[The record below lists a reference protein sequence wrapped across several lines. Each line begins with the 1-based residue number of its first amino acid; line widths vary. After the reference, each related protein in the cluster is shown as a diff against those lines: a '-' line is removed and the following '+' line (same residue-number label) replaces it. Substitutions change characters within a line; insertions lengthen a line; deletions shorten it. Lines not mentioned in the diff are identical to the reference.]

1 MTVHYSGNL
10 GLAHDTA
17 TIQQA
22 MVTLAADE
30 RIQFT
35 FAGGGPQRKA
45 LQDFCRQNS
54 LNRVDFRPY
63 CSRDQLSNS
72 LAEGHLG
79 LVTQNPATTGS
90 IVPSK
95 VYGIM
100 AAGRPLLYIGSPRAT
115 PARIIDRFNC
125 GWYVEAGASDELVD
139 LLTRLAQRPNEL
151 REAGARARQAF
162 VDHFDRRLGVDQI
175 ISFLGA
181 KHHRVAASA

>member
-1 MTVHYSGNL
+1 
-10 GLAHDTA
+10 
-17 TIQQA
+17 
-22 MVTLAADE
+22 MVVLNARLY
-30 RIQFT
+30 RISAVRT
-35 FAGGGPQRKA
+35 
-45 LQDFCRQNS
+45 N

-72 LAEGHLG
+72 LPEGHLG

-100 AAGRPLLYIGSPRAT
+100 AAGRPLLYIGSPRAM

-162 VDHFDRRLGVDQI
+162 LDHLDRRLGVDQI
-175 ISFLGA
+175 ISILGA
-181 KHHRVAASA
+181 KPHRVAASA